1 MSNADKNVLSIAGD
15 EGVFRRPLISVDKIE
30 AVKIVTP
37 KILVID
43 DDDQIRRLLLDIF
56 NARYD
61 CCEVNS
67 AEDALLALAKQSFD
81 LVISDINMGGMS
93 GLELVP
99 LVHSISEDSVVL
111 MISGQSNIETAIE
124 ALRAG
129 AFDYILKPFDVRHV
143 EAAVERALKQSSL
156 LKEKRRYKDQLE
168 TLLTQRTAEV
178 NRLAYYDTLT
188 GLPNRTLF
196 EDRLEQG
203 MAMAQRGGRML
214 GVLFSSLDQL
224 KKVNDTL
231 GHLSGDL
238 LMKQVAGRL
247 KTCLAPG
254 DTVARFGGDEFAMM
268 LTHIDGA
275 KDVVE
280 IIDAIQHALHPPFDL
295 EGQEL
300 FLTTSVGVS
309 LFPDD
314 GKKSQR
320 LLKNAGSALYR
331 VRNSGGND
339 YRFYTEDM
347 HSKASKQFS
356 LETSMR
362 HALSNEEFVLHY
374 QPRLAVDSLKMT
386 GVEALVRWQHPQ
398 LGLLPPAEFIAMAE
412 DNGLIVPIGEWVLRT
427 ACRQN
432 REWQERGFAPM
443 RMGVNVSARQFQ
455 QRHLAETV
463 LQILEET
470 GLAPEYL
477 DLELTESSI
486 MSNAQA
492 TIDVLTR
499 FKARGI
505 TISIDDFGTGFSSLS
520 YLKRLPIDA
529 LKIDRSFIRDVT
541 TDPDDAALV
550 MAIVTLAHN
559 LSLEVIAEGV
569 ETDEQL
575 RFLRL
580 LRCDEVQGYLFS
592 KPLPAEELE
601 HALASSTGGVLSRT
615 VVQV

>member
-1 MSNADKNVLSIAGD
+1 MELVKADN
-15 EGVFRRPLISVDKIE
+15 
-30 AVKIVTP
+30 P

-43 DDDQIRRLLLDIF
+43 DDDQIRCLLLDIF
-56 NARYD
+56 KERYD
-61 CCEVNS
+61 CWEAGS
-67 AEDALLALAKQSFD
+67 AEEALLVLAQESFD

-99 LVHSISEDSVVL
+99 HVHSISADSIVL
-111 MISGQSNIETAIE
+111 MISGQNNIEAAIE

-129 AFDYILKPFDVRHV
+129 AFDYIMKPFDIRHV

-168 TLLTQRTAEV
+168 KLLTERTAEV

-196 EDRLEQG
+196 KDRLEQ
-203 MAMAQRGGRML
+203 AVAVAQRAGELL
-214 GVLFSSLDQL
+214 GILFISPDQL

-231 GHLSGDL
+231 GHLPGDQ

-247 KTCLAPG
+247 RSCVTEG
-254 DTVARFGGDEFAMM
+254 DTVARFGGDEFAVM
-268 LTHIDGA
+268 LTQIDGA

-280 IIDAIQHALHPPFDL
+280 IISSIRDALHPPFDL
-295 EGQEL
+295 DGQEL
-300 FLTTSVGVS
+300 FATTSVGVS
-309 LFPDD
+309 LFPHD
-314 GKKSQR
+314 GKESQS

-331 VRNSGGND
+331 ARKSGGDD

-347 HSKASKQFS
+347 NSKAAKQFA
-356 LETSMR
+356 LETSLR
-362 HALSNEEFVLHY
+362 HAIDNEEFVLHY
-374 QPRLAVDSLKMT
+374 QPRLAVDSLKIT

-398 LGLLPPAEFIAMAE
+398 LGLLSPAEFIPLAE
-412 DNGLIVPIGEWVLRT
+412 DNGLILPIGEWVLRT

-432 REWQERGFAPM
+432 REWQERGFTAM
-443 RMGVNVSARQFQ
+443 RVGVNVSARQFHQ
-455 QRHLAETV
+455 QHLAEMV
-463 LQILEET
+463 LKILEET

-492 TIDVLTR
+492 TIDVLTKL
-499 FKARGI
+499 KAMDV

-529 LKIDRSFIRDVT
+529 LKIDKSFVRDVT

-559 LSLEVIAEGV
+559 LRLQVVAEGV
-569 ETDEQL
+569 ETEEQL
-575 RFLRL
+575 RFLHL

-592 KPLPAEELE
+592 KPLPAEGLEQVLALNPGEL
-601 HALASSTGGVLSRT
+601 LSRT
-615 VVQV
+615 VLQA

>member
-1 MSNADKNVLSIAGD
+1 MEL
-15 EGVFRRPLISVDKIE
+15 
-30 AVKIVTP
+30 VKAHNP

-56 NARYD
+56 KKRYD
-61 CCEVNS
+61 CWDVSS
-67 AEDALLALAKQSFD
+67 AEEALLVLAEESFD

-99 LVHSISEDSVVL
+99 HVHSISADSIVL
-111 MISGQSNIETAIE
+111 MISGQNNIETAIE

-168 TLLTQRTAEV
+168 KLLTKRTAEV

-188 GLPNRTLF
+188 ALPNRTLF
-196 EDRLEQG
+196 KDRLEQ
-203 MAMAQRGGRML
+203 AVAVAQRARELL
-214 GVLFSSLDQL
+214 GILFISLDQL

-231 GHLSGDL
+231 GHLPGDQ
-238 LMKQVAGRL
+238 LMKQVAERL
-247 KTCLAPG
+247 RSCVTEG
-254 DTVARFGGDEFAMM
+254 DTVARFGGDEFAVM

-280 IIDAIQHALHPPFDL
+280 LIGSIREALHAPFDL
-295 EGQEL
+295 DGQEM
-300 FLTTSVGVS
+300 FATTSVGVS
-309 LFPDD
+309 LFPHD
-314 GKKSQR
+314 GNESQS

-331 VRNSGGND
+331 AKKSGGDD

-347 HSKASKQFS
+347 NSKASKQFA
-356 LETSMR
+356 LETSLR
-362 HALSNEEFVLHY
+362 HAIDNEEFVLHY
-374 QPRLAVDSLKMT
+374 QPRMAVDSLKIT

-398 LGLLPPAEFIAMAE
+398 LGLLSPIEFIPLAE
-412 DNGLIVPIGEWVLRT
+412 DNGLILPIGEWVLRT

-432 REWQERGFAPM
+432 REWQERGFNAM
-443 RMGVNVSARQFQ
+443 RVGVNVSARQFQ
-455 QRHLAETV
+455 QQHLAEIV
-463 LQILEET
+463 LQILDET
-470 GLAPEYL
+470 RLAPKYL

-492 TIDVLTR
+492 TIDVLAR
-499 FKARGI
+499 LKAMDV

-529 LKIDRSFIRDVT
+529 LKIDKSFVRDVT

-559 LSLEVIAEGV
+559 LRLQVIAEGV
-569 ETDEQL
+569 ETEEQL
-575 RFLRL
+575 RFLQL

-592 KPLPAEELE
+592 KPLPAEGLEQLLALNPGEL
-601 HALASSTGGVLSRT
+601 LSRT
-615 VVQV
+615 ALPA